1 MNASKAFLVNNSGT
15 GGGGGGGAFWD
26 GPSGKVVINMDWT
39 PFDLN
44 DQKFQNTGIIL
55 TPTPAVWSVYQWQFD
70 GIRARQSYSLRASLT
85 TGFIVFSDIVGTP
98 AARFGTGIANPG
110 FGALGPVT
118 ASQFG
123 ESYSVPYLA
132 PLSGNDDN
140 TPGFGMGTATTDC
153 PIKILPTSP
162 TTGEVVF
169 SMLGVNDER
178 MAARGVLTISPEII
192 WPYDLVP

>member
-26 GPSGKVVINMDWT
+26 GPSGKVVINMDWIQ
-39 PFDLN
+39 FDLN

-55 TPTPAVWSVYQWQFD
+55 TPTPLVWSVYQWQFD
-70 GIRARQSYSLRASLT
+70 GIRVRQGYELRASLT
-85 TGFIVFSDIVGTP
+85 TGFIVFSKIAGTP
-98 AARFGTGIANPG
+98 AFRFGTGRADLG
-110 FGALGPVT
+110 FGELGVVG
-118 ASQFG
+118 SDQFG

-132 PLSGNDDN
+132 PLSGNSDI
-140 TPGFGMGTATTDC
+140 TPGFGQGSTLPNC
-153 PIKILPTSP
+153 PIGILP
-162 TTGEVVF
+162 TGEVVF

-192 WPYDLVP
+192 WPFDLAP